1 MSAFRLNFSLFLLI
15 LAVTSSMVAGKLEI
29 INPAP
34 GTPSL
39 FAKCLAPLASYFW
52 KPSEPVCSINEFTNY
67 SADDLMKLD
76 GKQISSL
83 PASYFESLKLEQ
95 AAPLSPGFITQL
107 QREQALAFPK
117 EAADVLNSKS
127 RKMLK
132 KIKNKPGPVA
142 RAVIM
147 LVSALTAF
155 VIFKYS

>member
-1 MSAFRLNFSLFLLI
+1 
-15 LAVTSSMVAGKLEI
+15 
-29 INPAP
+29 
-34 GTPSL
+34 
-39 FAKCLAPLASYFW
+39 
-52 KPSEPVCSINEFTNY
+52 
-67 SADDLMKLD
+67 MKLD